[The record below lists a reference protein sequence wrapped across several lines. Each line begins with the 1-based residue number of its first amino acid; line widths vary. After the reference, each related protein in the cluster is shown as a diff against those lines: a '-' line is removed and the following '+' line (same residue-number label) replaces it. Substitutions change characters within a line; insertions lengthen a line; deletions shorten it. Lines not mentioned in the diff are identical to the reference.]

1 MPMTW
6 TGPKKSGGRSG
17 RGAGKGAGA
26 PEGYKDAGRGERLQ
40 RVMADAG
47 IASRRDCERMIE
59 EGLVEVN
66 GTLVADLP
74 AWVDPE
80 SDRIVVDGKVLPP
93 PARHIYIML
102 NKPTRTLTSSRD
114 EPGSDR
120 TTVLDLV
127 NHPGAGQL
135 FPVGRLDYETT
146 GLLLLTNDGDL
157 ANRLTHPRYGVPKTY
172 RAVVKGRVEL
182 DAIAALEDGVKMT
195 DRKDGRTIGASKT
208 GPVEV
213 AIVHREADSTVL
225 EVMIR
230 EGRNRQVRR
239 MLALLGFPVKK
250 LERIGMGPLQLK
262 GVQRGFW
269 RELTRIEIGALR
281 RAAAQAD
288 KASKRG
294 ETVARPGRAVDRTG
308 GGKDRRRGSGA

>member
-1 MPMTW
+1 
-6 TGPKKSGGRSG
+6 
-17 RGAGKGAGA
+17 
-26 PEGYKDAGRGERLQ
+26 
-40 RVMADAG
+40 MADAG

>member
-1 MPMTW
+1 
-6 TGPKKSGGRSG
+6 
-17 RGAGKGAGA
+17 
-26 PEGYKDAGRGERLQ
+26 
-40 RVMADAG
+40 MADAG

-74 AWVDPE
+74 AWVDPKQ
-80 SDRIVVDGKVLPP
+80 DRIVVDGKVLPP
-93 PARHIYIML
+93 PARPIYIML
-102 NKPTRTLTSSRD
+102 NKPTRTLTSARD

-120 TTVLDLV
+120 QTVLDLV
-127 NHPGAGQL
+127 NYPGSGQL

-157 ANRLTHPRYGVPKTY
+157 ANRLTHPRYGVPKLY

-182 DAIAALEDGVKMT
+182 DAISALEEGVKLT
-195 DRKDGRTIGASKT
+195 DRRDGRTIGASKT

-213 AIVHREADSTVL
+213 DIVHRESDSTVL

-239 MLALLGFPVKK
+239 MLAALGFPVKK
-250 LERIGMGPLQLK
+250 LERIGMGPLKLK

-288 KASKRG
+288 RASKRG
-294 ETVARPGRAVDRTG
+294 EAGWDPGRKG
-308 GGKDRRRGSGA
+308 PGA